1 MSIPQP
7 DADEQ
12 HINPWRLR
20 FFSDDRRNNAFAATS
35 SAAQNKN
42 HVVSKLKIM
51 LAQSSNV
58 TFLQS

>member
-20 FFSDDRRNNAFAATS
+20 FFSDDRHNNAFCG
-35 SAAQNKN
+35 NI
-42 HVVSKLKIM
+42 VSRPK
-51 LAQSSNV
+51 
-58 TFLQS
+58 